1 MPDQLLLDVCSV
13 LIRYVVQQVAD
24 TSCHMYLFCVL
35 EVGTVNAGGRNTHW
49 VYGADVGRV
58 SGSEK
63 CSHPTQAVTSFRTLL
78 VVAAGVVERDCFVF

>member
-24 TSCHMYLFCVL
+24 TPCHMYLSAFWKW
-35 EVGTVNAGGRNTHW
+35 GQSIPVNWNTHW
-49 VYGADVGRV
+49 VYDADVGRV